1 MKKSMILLAVICYAF
16 AVGAIVEGIFKGIY
30 INGFIV
36 GCIMWWLG
44 HNFRKESKNYDTE
57 SN

>member
-1 MKKSMILLAVICYAF
+1 MKKSMILLAAICYAF
-16 AVGAIVEGIFKGIY
+16 AIGAIIEGIYKGIY

-36 GCIMWWLG
+36 SGIMWWLAN
-44 HNFRKESKNYDTE
+44 NFKKEAKNYDTE

>member
-16 AVGAIVEGIFKGIY
+16 AIGAIIEGICKGIY

-36 GCIMWWLG
+36 SGIMWWLG
-44 HNFRKESKNYDTE
+44 HNFKKEAKNYDTY
-57 SN
+57 